1 MQKMYQMTAE
11 GTDGLKGWIKESA
24 QGCDKKKKKNHSDKV
39 KRERVK
45 GDENSGG
52 WKNHKLARVCQ
63 SGEFL

>member
-1 MQKMYQMTAE
+1 MALK
-11 GTDGLKGWIKESA
+11 DGLKNPHRVVI
-24 QGCDKKKKKNHSDKV
+24 KKKKKHSDKV

>member
-1 MQKMYQMTAE
+1 MALK
-11 GTDGLKGWIKESA
+11 DGLKNPHRVVI
-24 QGCDKKKKKNHSDKV
+24 KKKNQKKNHSDKV